1 MPREIRGS
9 HRDRAAARVYACRV
23 TKRTETP
30 PEDAATALRSAD
42 PEVFDYLD
50 YRAYLREF
58 YQRRKENS
66 SFSYRA
72 FSLRAKLGSP
82 NYLKLVIDGERNL
95 TTAMARRFAA
105 ACSLKGPA
113 AAFFCELVVFGQATV
128 LEERNES
135 YGRLRRFQ
143 EFRDAQEIQLA
154 RDDYHSKWYLP
165 AIRELALATDFR
177 PDPDWIATRLCPP
190 IKAAEAKAALEI
202 LQKLDM
208 LVEAS
213 DGGLK
218 PGTPLVTT
226 GAETANLHM
235 VQYHRT
241 MMALASDSLERV
253 PAALRDISSVTLCVG
268 VDGLELVKQAIVRFR
283 RELLKLSDLEKD
295 PRQVVQVNFQ
305 LFPLSKLSDG
315 GES

>member
-1 MPREIRGS
+1 
-9 HRDRAAARVYACRV
+9 V
-23 TKRTETP
+23 TKRSDTSSVDTAGTP
-30 PEDAATALRSAD
+30 RPYD

-58 YQRRKENS
+58 YQRRKEHTA
-66 SFSYRA
+66 FSYRA

-95 TTAMARRFAA
+95 TATMARRFAG
-105 ACSLKGPA
+105 ACGLKGPS
-113 AAFFCELVVFGQATV
+113 AAFFCELVAFGQATT
-128 LEERNES
+128 LDERNES

-143 EFRDAQEIQLA
+143 EFREAQEIQIA

-165 AIRELALATDFR
+165 AIRELALATDFQA
-177 PDPDWIATRLCPP
+177 DPEWIATRLCPP
-190 IKAAEAKAALEI
+190 IKVAEAKNALEI
-202 LQKLDM
+202 LQKLEM
-208 LVEAS
+208 LVPQS

-241 MMALASDSLERV
+241 MMGLASESLERI
-253 PAALRDISSVTLCVG
+253 PAASRDISAVTLCVG
-268 VDGLELVKQAIVRFR
+268 VDGLELVKQAVVRFR
-283 RELLKLSDLEKD
+283 RELLKLSELEKD

-305 LFPLSKLSDG
+305 LFPLSSLTMSLTKG
-315 GES
+315 GDS

>member
-1 MPREIRGS
+1 M
-9 HRDRAAARVYACRV
+9 
-23 TKRTETP
+23 TKRTEG
-30 PEDAATALRSAD
+30 PEADGAAVQRSSD

-58 YQRRKENS
+58 YQRRKANS

-95 TTAMARRFAA
+95 TGAMARRFAT
-105 ACSLKGPA
+105 ACSLKGSA
-113 AAFFCELVVFGQATV
+113 AAFFCELVVFGQATA

-143 EFRDAQEIQLA
+143 EFRDAQEIQIA

-165 AIRELALATDFR
+165 AIRELALATDFN
-177 PDPDWIATRLCPP
+177 PEPDWIATRLCPA
-190 IKAAEAKAALEI
+190 IKPAEARLALEI

-208 LVEAS
+208 LVPTPE
-213 DGGLK
+213 GGLK

-305 LFPLSKLSDG
+305 LFPLSKLTDG

>member
-1 MPREIRGS
+1 M
-9 HRDRAAARVYACRV
+9 
-23 TKRTETP
+23 TKRNEVP
-30 PEDAATALRSAD
+30 PGDAVGTRRPYD
-42 PEVFDYLD
+42 PEVFDFLD

-58 YQRRKENS
+58 YRRRKEHTA
-66 SFSYRA
+66 FSYRA

-95 TTAMARRFAA
+95 TGPMARRFAA
-105 ACSLKGPA
+105 ACGLKGQG
-113 AAFFCELVVFGQATV
+113 AAFFCELVVFGQATA
-128 LEERNES
+128 LDERNES

-143 EFRDAQEIQLA
+143 EFRDAQEIQIA

-177 PDPDWIATRLCPP
+177 PDPEWIAARLCPT
-190 IKAAEAKAALEI
+190 IKPAEAKNALEI
-202 LQKLDM
+202 LQKLEM
-208 LVEAS
+208 LVPQE

-226 GAETANLHM
+226 GPETANLHM

-241 MMALASDSLERV
+241 MMTLASESLERV
-253 PAALRDISSVTLCVG
+253 SAGSRDISSVTLCIG

-283 RELLKLSDLEKD
+283 RELLKLSELERD

-305 LFPLSKLSDG
+305 LFPLSTLPKEGDS
-315 GES
+315 

>member
-1 MPREIRGS
+1 MS
-9 HRDRAAARVYACRV
+9 V
-23 TKRTETP
+23 TKRSSEP
-30 PEDAATALRSAD
+30 PSVDAGTRRAYD
-42 PEVFDYLD
+42 PEVFDFLD

-58 YQRRKENS
+58 YQRRKENTA
-66 SFSYRA
+66 FSYRA

-95 TTAMARRFAA
+95 TAAMARRFAG
-105 ACSLKGPA
+105 ACGLKGQG
-113 AAFFCELVVFGQATV
+113 AAFFCELVAFGQATT
-128 LEERNES
+128 LDERNES

-143 EFRDAQEIQLA
+143 EFREAQAIQIA

-165 AIRELALATDFR
+165 AIRELALATDFVS
-177 PDPDWIATRLCPP
+177 DPEWIAARLCPP
-190 IKAAEAKAALEI
+190 IKPAEAQSALDV
-202 LQKLDM
+202 LQKLEM
-208 LVEAS
+208 LVPQEG
-213 DGGLK
+213 GGLR

-241 MMALASDSLERV
+241 MMGLASESLERI
-253 PAALRDISSVTLCVG
+253 PAASRDISAVTLCVG
-268 VDGLELVKQAIVRFR
+268 VDGLELVKQAVVRFR
-283 RELLKLSDLEKD
+283 RELLKLSELETD

-305 LFPLSKLSDG
+305 LFPLSSLSKR